1 MEQKRIG
8 LSTALTLFVTVAALL
23 AATAVWLGV
32 GVRVAHPVTAIVYGA
47 CAVLLLAGFGW
58 SAWRGRGEAQP
69 WRVGCSLTLAT
80 VFAVFA
86 LWNGYFHPV
95 LNLIFLPI
103 AASGGLVLA
112 VWCTQELLG
121 KAFSVYPFWLLV
133 GAVGG
138 AGFVTQYVV
147 SGMTL
152 SALAIPSAPFL
163 IANMAMLVPVCTVFA
178 FMSSRKKD
186 GVDWVTGVLFCV
198 FVAVCLVVTL
208 FGGHFA
214 ALWLILTLCVA
225 AMLGGACVLSA
236 FAAIRRKP
244 GVWVALIALGVILAT
259 VMIGACGVLPFLLP
273 KLFFIVIYA
282 ALTLFSLVLALLAV
296 KEAKPEEFGIVILF
310 FVAVLLFGGCI
321 LFGGY
326 FSPLWSVLVPA
337 VSLAVA
343 AAFVFWVFEWY
354 NRVLPWNFVILLEA
368 AIVLNGGLMTGLF
381 EHRLPMIGMMILYGL
396 GALLGFI
403 GAVPGAIAATG
414 MGEGDLDCDD
424 RAGAPLAC
432 AVCLVILAPM
442 LLFGGYIP
450 GWWNVIPGIVAGF
463 VGFMAL
469 GGCVGSFE
477 G

>member
-8 LSTALTLFVTVAALL
+8 LSAALTLFVTVVALL
-23 AATAVWLGV
+23 AATAVVLGV
-32 GVRVAHPVTAIVYGA
+32 GVCAVHPVTAIVYGA
-47 CAVLLLAGFGW
+47 CAVLMLAGFGW
-58 SAWRGRGEAQP
+58 SAWRGRGETQP
-69 WRVGCSLTLAT
+69 WRVGVSLTLAT
-80 VFAVFA
+80 AFAVFA

-95 LNLIFLPI
+95 VNLLALPV

-152 SALAIPSAPFL
+152 SALAIPPAPVL
-163 IANMAMLVPVCTVFA
+163 IANMAMLVSVLTVFGLL
-178 FMSSRKKD
+178 SSRKKD
-186 GVDWVTGVLFCV
+186 GPDGITAVLFCV
-198 FVAVCLVVTL
+198 FIAVSLVVTL
-208 FGGHFA
+208 FGGRFT

-225 AMLGGACVLSA
+225 AVLGGGCVLTIFTA
-236 FAAIRRKP
+236 VRRKV
-244 GVWVALIALGVILAT
+244 GAWVGLGTLGVIVT
-259 VMIGACGVLPFLLP
+259 VVLLGVCGVLPLAFP

-282 ALTLFSLVLALLAV
+282 ALALFCLFFALFAV
-296 KEAKPEEFGIVILF
+296 KEAKPEELGIVILF
-310 FVAVLLFGGCI
+310 FVAVLPFVGCI
-321 LFGGY
+321 LFGGH

-343 AAFVFWVFEWY
+343 IAFVFWLFEWY
-354 NRVLPWNFVILLEA
+354 DKFLPWNIAILAEA

-396 GALLGFI
+396 GALIGFI
-403 GAVPGAIAATG
+403 GAVPGGIAATVA
-414 MGEGDLDCDD
+414 DD
-424 RAGAPLAC
+424 DEQGGYSLAC
-432 AVCLVILAPM
+432 AICFVILAPL

-463 VGFMAL
+463 VGFIAF
-469 GGCVGSFE
+469 GCCLVSIGVE
-477 G
+477 